1 MLGIPF
7 PIDRFKVYGKD
18 KPGILPLEYYIV
30 NNEEDYMLEQ
40 LMQKYLSE
48 DGKVW
53 GYSKWFD
60 TDGTYE

>member
-7 PIDRFKVYGKD
+7 PVDRFKVYGKD

-40 LMQKYLSE
+40 LMEKYRGE
-48 DGKVW
+48 DGRVW
-53 GYSKWFD
+53 GFSK
-60 TDGTYE
+60 